1 MLMSCGSFWELRL
14 RRLREGFG
22 RGDDPFRIAPGLL
35 FVGWADATTSLELRG
50 DNAFGVARAWAMRVI
65 K

>member
-1 MLMSCGSFWELRL
+1 M